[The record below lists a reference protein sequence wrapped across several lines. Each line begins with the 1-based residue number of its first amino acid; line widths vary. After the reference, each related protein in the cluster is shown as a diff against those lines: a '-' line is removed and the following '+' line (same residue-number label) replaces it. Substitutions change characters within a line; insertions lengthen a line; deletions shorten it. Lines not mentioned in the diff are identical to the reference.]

1 MFKFKITYFVNTVQT
16 VRAESP
22 QLCASC
28 CAAACDTAGTAAAD
42 VSLLLHSSVPYNY
55 STNMCVDFLYFH
67 SSK

>member
-1 MFKFKITYFVNTVQT
+1 MFKITYLVKTFQT

-28 CAAACDTAGTAAAD
+28 CAAAHDAGGSAAAD
-42 VSLLLHSSVPYNY
+42 VSLLLHTSVSCSY
-55 STNMCVDFLYFH
+55 STSMCVSFLYFH